1 MAGIDVITKEIL
13 QDASDRAAEIAAKAQ
28 EQAAAI
34 EAEARETAA
43 KNSEAAAAKAE
54 RDVAAYDRRVQ
65 SQIRMEKREAVL
77 AAKQEVIDQVIEEA
91 YHRLMELDD
100 QKYFDMLEKLIA
112 KNVQNAKGEILFSAS
127 DRERLPAD
135 FMKRVQSAA
144 EKKGGSLTL
153 SKETAGIDGGFVL
166 RYGGIDENCSL
177 KALFDEKR
185 EVLQDRVHSILW

>member
-135 FMKRVQSAA
+135 FMTRVQSAA
-144 EKKGGSLTL
+144 ERKGGSLTL